1 MKILLPEPTS
11 MGKIVL
17 LGTNH
22 MSRAGGRGEGAGVAR
37 EGGGWMGREGKKL
50 RRNYSSTTHSM
61 VTPLVWLPS

>member
-1 MKILLPEPTS
+1 
-11 MGKIVL
+11 
-17 LGTNH
+17 

-50 RRNYSSTTHSM
+50 RKNYSSTTHSM